1 MRPMTATYRR
11 ALARRSLAQAAAY
24 LVVGAFV
31 LFAVFPVYW
40 MISTSFKSRWDAF
53 RLPPTWLFKPTL
65 EHYVSIISGQGWI
78 SAPMPQLL
86 ANSVIVAGAASLLAL
101 FAGSLSAYGLSRFPT
116 GYGKHLA
123 MWILSTRMFP
133 PVAVAIPVFLMMSSL
148 DLIDTYWALILPY
161 AAFNI
166 SFVVWMMRS
175 FFDQIPIELEQAAMI
190 DGCSRLTAFA
200 RVVLPLTLPGLM
212 ATAVFVLIFSW
223 NEFLFALILTRTE
236 AKTAPVAAADFVTLY
251 GIQWGQLTAHATLIS
266 APIII
271 LGLLFQRYIVKG
283 LTLGAVQ

>member
-1 MRPMTATYRR
+1 MPRMKPKRLLER
-11 ALARRSLAQAAAY
+11 IAAY
-24 LVVGAFV
+24 AVVVGFV
-31 LFAVFPVYW
+31 LFAVFPAYW

-53 RLPPTWLFKPTL
+53 RLPPVWLFHPTL
-65 EHYVSIISGQGWI
+65 SHYITVFTGQGWS
-78 SAPMPQLL
+78 SAPVAPLL
-86 ANSVIVAGAASLLAL
+86 LNSAIVAGCASLLAV

-116 GYGKHLA
+116 GYGRHLS

-148 DLIDTYWALILPY
+148 GLLDTYIALIIPY
-161 AAFNI
+161 VAFNI

-175 FFDQIPIELEQAAMI
+175 FFDQIPVEIEQAAMV
-190 DGCSRLTAFA
+190 DGCSRLGAFM
-200 RVVLPLTLPGLM
+200 RVVLPLSLPGLV
-212 ATAVFVLIFSW
+212 ATCVFVLIFSW
-223 NEFLFALILTRTE
+223 NEFLYALVLTRSH

-251 GIQWGQLTAHATLIS
+251 GIQWGELTAHATIIA

-271 LGLLFQRYIVKG
+271 LGMIFQRYIVKG

>member
-1 MRPMTATYRR
+1 MSAARLRWR
-11 ALARRSLAQAAAY
+11 LRRSLQLGAAY
-24 LVVGAFV
+24 LVVAAFM

-53 RLPPTWLFKPTL
+53 RLPPVWLFRPTL
-65 EHYVSIISGQGWI
+65 EHYATILGGEGWI
-78 SAPMPQLL
+78 TAPMSLL
-86 ANSVIVAGAASLLAL
+86 LKNSVIVAGSASLLAL
-101 FAGSLSAYGLSRFPT
+101 AAGSLSAYGLSRFPS
-116 GYGKHLA
+116 GYGKHLS

-148 DLIDTYWALILPY
+148 DLIDTYWALIVPY

-175 FFDQIPIELEQAAMI
+175 FFDQIPIEMEQAAMI
-190 DGCSRLTAFA
+190 DGCSRLGAFV
-200 RVVLPLTLPGLM
+200 RVVLPLSLPGLM

-223 NEFLFALILTRTE
+223 NEFLFALLLTRTE

-251 GIQWGQLTAHATLIS
+251 GIQWGQLTAHATMIS

>member
-1 MRPMTATYRR
+1 MTLPSPRR
-11 ALARRSLAQAAAY
+11 AAAFALRAAGVLAGHLFV
-24 LVVGAFV
+24 LAFV
-31 LFAVFPVYW
+31 LFAAFPVYW

-53 RLPPTWLFKPTL
+53 RLPPVWWFQPTL
-65 EHYVSIISGQGWI
+65 EHYAAILSGQGWI
-78 SAPMPQLL
+78 SEPMSYLL
-86 ANSVIVAGAASLLAL
+86 LNSAIVAGSASLLAL
-101 FAGSLSAYGLSRFPT
+101 GAGSLSAYGLSRFPS
-116 GYGKHLA
+116 GYSKHLA

-148 DLIDTYWALILPY
+148 DLIDTYWALIVPY

-175 FFDQIPIELEQAAMI
+175 FFDQIPVELEQAAMI
-190 DGCSRLTAFA
+190 DGCSRLSAFF
-200 RVVLPLTLPGLM
+200 RVVLPLSLPGLV

-223 NEFLFALILTRTE
+223 NEFLFALILTRTA

-251 GIQWGQLTAHATLIS
+251 GIQWGELTAHATLIS

-271 LGLLFQRYIVKG
+271 LGLLFSRYIVKG

>member
-1 MRPMTATYRR
+1 MSPGLRHAY
-11 ALARRSLAQAAAY
+11 AAAARGLGIAGAY
-24 LVVGAFV
+24 VLVLAFV

-53 RLPPTWLFKPTL
+53 RLPPVWVFEPTL
-65 EHYVSIISGQGWI
+65 EHYAAILSGQGWI
-78 SAPMPQLL
+78 SEPMSRLL
-86 ANSVIVAGAASLLAL
+86 LNSAIVSGSASLLAL
-101 FAGSLSAYGLSRFPT
+101 AAGSLSAYGLSRFPT

-148 DLIDTYWALILPY
+148 DLIDTYWALIVPY

-175 FFDQIPIELEQAAMI
+175 FFDQIPAELEQAAMI
-190 DGCSRLTAFA
+190 DGCSRLGAFV
-200 RVVLPLTLPGLM
+200 RVVLPLSLPGLA

-223 NEFLFALILTRTE
+223 NEFLFALILTRTA

-271 LGLLFQRYIVKG
+271 LGLLFSRYVVKG